1 MDIYEK
7 TLECPVCGSPIK
19 APFVKSSA
27 IYVESRDTD
36 LCVYYKGVNPLLYDV
51 IVCGECGYAA
61 LSKNFGKLTK
71 WDVESLKEK
80 VASKWVKR
88 EIPFE
93 RTVDDAITLYKL
105 ALITATSKRKV
116 NKYEVAGILLRISWL
131 YRLSQDKEKELE
143 FQKLALQTYKDAFE
157 HEEGST
163 DEIDLATVMYLIGE
177 LSRRVGEIDEARKW
191 FSRLISSKEAR
202 NNPHILELARDQIQV
217 IKGME

>member
-7 TLECPVCGSPIK
+7 TMECPVCGVKFKVP
-19 APFVKSSA
+19 AVKSSA
-27 IYVESRDTD
+27 VFIEGRDTD
-36 LCVYYKGVNPLLYDV
+36 LCIYYKGINPLLYDV

-80 VASKWVKR
+80 VVSKWVKR

-93 RTVDDAITLYKL
+93 RTVDDAIMLYKL

-131 YRLSQDKEKELE
+131 YRLNQDKEKELE

-157 HEEGST
+157 HEEASG
-163 DEIDLATVMYLIGE
+163 DEIDLATVMYLIAE
-177 LSRRVGEIDEARKW
+177 LSRRVGELEEAKRW

-202 NNPHILELARDQIQV
+202 SNPHILELARDQIQA
-217 IKGME
+217 IKDME